1 MPSVPIPF
9 PQNGRSWRHR
19 EPLAGDASTRRYA
32 RLCDDRG
39 ESLIEVDY
47 ADGIRAQM
55 GRDLEV
61 LEWCRGHGL
70 RVPEIVRSQ
79 PRQGNVL
86 LEDFGARDAEA
97 SLRRASSGERPA
109 MVRRMIGP
117 LEALARVP
125 SVRLPTWNPPL
136 RASRLRWELAGFEL
150 WFVRHLRGRA
160 PSQPVGEWLDGLAE
174 AVDRHPKRICHR
186 DYHLNNLFL
195 LPDGDVGVI
204 DVQDIL
210 VGPDTYDVVS
220 LLEERAMPELLER
233 DTRDEVYRWWARATR
248 APGVW
253 RTRCREVRLQ
263 RALKVLGTFARL
275 SLAGRLHY
283 RPWLDSTVRA
293 LLADRDDLELPGAV
307 IDLLLH

>member
-1 MPSVPIPF
+1 
-9 PQNGRSWRHR
+9 
-19 EPLAGDASTRRYA
+19 
-32 RLCDDRG
+32 
-39 ESLIEVDY
+39 
-47 ADGIRAQM
+47 
-55 GRDLEV
+55 
-61 LEWCRGHGL
+61 
-70 RVPEIVRSQ
+70 
-79 PRQGNVL
+79 
-86 LEDFGARDAEA
+86 
-97 SLRRASSGERPA
+97 

-125 SVRLPTWNPPL
+125 PVRLPTWNPPL

-150 WFVRHLRGRA
+150 WFVRHFQGRA

-195 LPDGDVGVI
+195 LPDGEVGVI

-210 VGPDTYDVVS
+210 VGPDSYDVVS

-248 APGVW
+248 APDDW

-275 SLAGRLHY
+275 TLGGRLHY

-293 LLADRDDLELPGAV
+293 LLADRDELELLGAV